1 MKLPARDTAPM
12 IPKKSARGRHTIL
25 NSLCRRHSREHHAQ
39 SCKTSLR
46 RPRRDRGRPAVCGF
60 RKGFRRRCD
69 AATATAPYSRRLGLG
84 DGRHRMHPGRRRCLQ
99 AERWRV
105 CPQLGEQQSPLV
117 PHGGQPEAGRSTNLC
132 DRPRWARYKL
142 GLDEGGTCLSF
153 PRSVLLALPYGSYS
167 LLVQGK
173 LLRSAF
179 KIDPESEAV
188 VACTSSST
196 QVADRLEF
204 LAAGFRPGEAIS
216 FYAYKVEE
224 TPYTPNTGGNRQV

>member
-1 MKLPARDTAPM
+1 M

-99 AERWRV
+99 AEWWRV
-105 CPQLGEQQSPLV
+105 CP
-117 PHGGQPEAGRSTNLC
+117 
-132 DRPRWARYKL
+132 RWANSNPLLCLTEGSQKLAEAPIYAIDPDGRRYKL